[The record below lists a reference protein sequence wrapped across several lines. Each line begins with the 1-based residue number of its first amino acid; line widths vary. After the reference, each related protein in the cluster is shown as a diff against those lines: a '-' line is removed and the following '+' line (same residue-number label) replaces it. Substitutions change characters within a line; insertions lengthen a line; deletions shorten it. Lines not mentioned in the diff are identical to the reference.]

1 MEKPVIF
8 GPGDILSDPDGSAS
22 HVPVAQHFDGCS
34 GLGGDLKGAMSH
46 TSGVP
51 FLGRGEPWRSGEKY
65 MGWMMDGYVFGIS
78 GLNSHS
84 LRDIEHGHC

>member
-8 GPGDILSDPDGSAS
+8 GPGDILSDPDGSTS
-22 HVPVAQHFDGCS
+22 HIPVAQHFDGCG

-51 FLGRGEPWRSGEKY
+51 FLGDAAIRRKIWGMAMFLEYPAW
-65 MGWMMDGYVFGIS
+65 
-78 GLNSHS
+78 
-84 LRDIEHGHC
+84 